1 MTAIFDQIDALPA
14 WIVIV
19 ALAVL
24 ITLLSCVFIHKQ
36 KSPAPV
42 GAEDGANGKTQPD
55 CTTKE
60 GAVQ

>member
-14 WIVIV
+14 WVVIV

-24 ITLLSCVFIHKQ
+24 IALLSCVFIRKQ

-42 GAEDGANGKTQPD
+42 GAGDGAKENTHND
-55 CTTKE
+55 YSTKE
-60 GAVQ
+60 ENCK